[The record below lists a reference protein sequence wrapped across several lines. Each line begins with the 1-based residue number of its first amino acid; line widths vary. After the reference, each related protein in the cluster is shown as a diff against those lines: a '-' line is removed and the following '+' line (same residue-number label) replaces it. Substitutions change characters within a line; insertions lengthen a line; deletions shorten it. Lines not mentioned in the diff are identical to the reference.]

1 MIYALTPDGPKEF
14 ILRGIQSPRGKV
26 NVAKVTATTPAGSKV
41 FWDLAGGSA
50 AAGFTLAKSRLVV
63 RGATA
68 NDGTYEATTEAVTIT
83 ASGASG
89 AVTYSWA
96 KTSGEGEWYIERPNS
111 ETTRFT
117 ALAVPPNEA
126 QDATFTC
133 TATDAAGRQATIDV
147 AAIVTNYGD
156 IRGY

>member
-1 MIYALTPDGPKEF
+1 MIHALTPDGPKGF

-26 NVAKVTATTPAGSKV
+26 NVAKVTATTPAGDQV
-41 FWDLAGGSA
+41 FWDLAGGS

-83 ASGASG
+83 PSGASG

-96 KTSGEGEWYIERPNS
+96 KTSGEAEWYIERPNS
-111 ETTRFT
+111 DTTRFT
-117 ALAVPPNEA
+117 ALAVPPEQA
-126 QDATFTC
+126 LEATFTC

-147 AAIVTNYGD
+147 TAIVTNYGD